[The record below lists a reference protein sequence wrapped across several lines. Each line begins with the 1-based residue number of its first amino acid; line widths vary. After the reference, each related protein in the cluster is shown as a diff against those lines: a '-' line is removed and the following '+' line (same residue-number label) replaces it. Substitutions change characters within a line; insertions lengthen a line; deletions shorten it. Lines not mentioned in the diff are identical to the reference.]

1 MAEPDLRM
9 AMILPSFR
17 INVNRLVELQ
27 ESAIAARSHNNA
39 NICVVGSRTMDIDNI
54 KRIVLKFL
62 DTNFSEE
69 ERHKRRIAKIN
80 TSTH

>member
-27 ESAIAARSHNNA
+27 ESAIAAHPIYGSDLHLLNLICKNDWRISKKKPDA
-39 NICVVGSRTMDIDNI
+39 RNID
-54 KRIVLKFL
+54 
-62 DTNFSEE
+62 
-69 ERHKRRIAKIN
+69 
-80 TSTH
+80 